1 MKQVIFLRLL
11 SNFWKTISYEKILPF
26 FLLTVMQYDTPAII
40 ADILGLEIPAD
51 WRGRPYPE
59 IYR

>member
-1 MKQVIFLRLL
+1 MK
-11 SNFWKTISYEKILPF
+11 KILPF

-51 WRGRPYPE
+51 WRGRPYPQ
-59 IYR
+59 IYQ

>member
-1 MKQVIFLRLL
+1 MK
-11 SNFWKTISYEKILPF
+11 KILPF
-26 FLLTVMQYDTPAII
+26 FPLTVMQYDTPAII
-40 ADILGLEIPAD
+40 ADILGLQIPAD